1 MSKGLKPKDVFDVDR
16 IRQIIR
22 LMEEHNLS
30 EVDLQQGD
38 EKIKLARGGVAPSLI
53 HAPAYSAP
61 PMYASTAAQ
70 AAAATPVASVS
81 DANIKTICSPMV
93 GTFYTKPN
101 PEAPS
106 FVKVGDKIGPD
117 TVVCIVEAMKVF
129 NEIPA
134 EISGEVIEILLVDG
148 TPVDFNKPL
157 IRVRTSS

>member
-16 IRQIIR
+16 IRQIIH

-38 EKIKLARGGVAPSLI
+38 EKIKLARGGVAPSVVQ
-53 HAPAYSAP
+53 APA
-61 PMYASTAAQ
+61 PMYAAAPSYAPAPSS
-70 AAAATPVASVS
+70 AAAVS
-81 DANIKTICSPMV
+81 PADANIQTICSPMV

-101 PEAPS
+101 PEASP
-106 FVKVGDKIGPD
+106 FIKVGDKIGPD

-134 EISGEVIEILLVDG
+134 EMSGEVVEILLSDG